1 MEQNDHGGN
10 RQRIFAI
17 VSPLEQICRKKQ
29 DHHDHGTACGNAEVG
44 HLSVC
49 KNQSDTGRNKDAFGN
64 AGMFEKT
71 DQCHA
76 QNRDMKT
83 ADREQMTDTALLI
96 ELSDVNIK

>member
-83 ADREQMTDTALLI
+83 RLNLVI
-96 ELSDVNIK
+96 SNNIAKTLKY